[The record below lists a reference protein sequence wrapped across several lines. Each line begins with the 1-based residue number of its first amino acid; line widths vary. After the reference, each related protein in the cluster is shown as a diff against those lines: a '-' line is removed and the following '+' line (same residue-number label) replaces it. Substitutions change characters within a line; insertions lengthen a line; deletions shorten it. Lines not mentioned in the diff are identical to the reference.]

1 MSQLKYQTTSPAE
14 VRADVVVLP
23 IFEGPEAGPGV
34 KEASAALGTDLVKV
48 YASNKL
54 KGRSG
59 DSLSVPTLGK
69 LAAQTVLLV
78 GVGKRAEVTPDRLR
92 RSIGKV
98 ASRLGRFRTVATTLP
113 QAVQRGGDDAVQATA
128 EGLLLGAYRFDRYK
142 VKDEKAAETKPE
154 LQEIIL
160 LGSGRSDGSRQ
171 EALERAQIVAES
183 VAWARDLVN
192 TPALDATPEY
202 LANEAKKM
210 ARQAGLRVK
219 IWTERELERGGF
231 GGIIGVGKGSENPP
245 RLIELT
251 YTGAGSARPYAITGK
266 GVTFDSGGLSIKPAN
281 AMEWM
286 KADMAGAAAAL
297 AAMRAIGL
305 LKPRVNVIAAIPSS
319 ENLPSGT
326 SIRPGDVLR
335 HRGGK
340 TSEVL
345 NTDAEGRLILADA
358 LSYMSE
364 KKPVAMVDCATLT
377 GAAVVALGDDITA
390 VMGNDPQLV
399 RQILDAGK
407 TAGEPSWEL
416 PLWDDYRKLIDSPIA
431 DVKNTGPRG
440 GGAITAGLFLRDFVG
455 DTPWVHMDVAG
466 SAYSDNGPG
475 DYWPKGATGN
485 PARTLIQWVLDRASA
500 GRPVARR
507 ASGDGARSST
517 TRPRAKRSV
526 SARPRKK
533 ATTRRSAR
541 RR

>member
-1 MSQLKYQTTSPAE
+1 
-14 VRADVVVLP
+14 
-23 IFEGPEAGPGV
+23 
-34 KEASAALGTDLVKV
+34 
-48 YASNKL
+48 
-54 KGRSG
+54 
-59 DSLSVPTLGK
+59 
-69 LAAQTVLLV
+69 
-78 GVGKRAEVTPDRLR
+78 
-92 RSIGKV
+92 
-98 ASRLGRFRTVATTLP
+98 
-113 QAVQRGGDDAVQATA
+113 
-128 EGLLLGAYRFDRYK
+128 
-142 VKDEKAAETKPE
+142 
-154 LQEIIL
+154 
-160 LGSGRSDGSRQ
+160 
-171 EALERAQIVAES
+171 
-183 VAWARDLVN
+183 
-192 TPALDATPEY
+192 
-202 LANEAKKM
+202 M
-210 ARQAGLRVK
+210 AREAGLRVK

-231 GGIIGVGKGSENPP
+231 GGILGVGKGSENPP

-305 LKPRVNVIAAIPSS
+305 LKPRVNVIAAIPCS

-358 LSYMSE
+358 LAYMSE

-390 VMGNDPQLV
+390 VMGNDPQVV
-399 RQILDAGK
+399 RQVLDAGK
-407 TAGEPSWEL
+407 TVGEPSWEL
-416 PLWDDYRKLIDSPIA
+416 PLWGEYRKLIDSNIA
-431 DVKNTGPRG
+431 DVKNTGPRS
-440 GGAITAGLFLRDFVG
+440 GGAILAGLFLRDFVG

-485 PARTLIQWVLDRASA
+485 PARTLVQWILDRADSRRSTTA
-500 GRPVARR
+500 SRARR
-507 ASGDGARSST
+507 PAAS
-517 TRPRAKRSV
+517 RAKRSPASRV
-526 SARPRKK
+526 KRATAGRAPRK
-533 ATTRRSAR
+533 R
-541 RR
+541 